1 MFILRLFLLCL
12 YFGYFIPRPLS
23 NPPWRRMF
31 SKHNSAFLREIGVFL
46 EQSIRKLART
56 HMEKQSAIGYGKS
69 TKSKKYKKSA
79 KGASKN

>member
-46 EQSIRKLART
+46 EQSIRKLARK

-69 TKSKKYKKSA
+69 TMNSLQRVPVKLN
-79 KGASKN
+79 KG

>member
-31 SKHNSAFLREIGVFL
+31 SKRNSAFLREIGVFL

-69 TKSKKYKKSA
+69 TMNSLQRVPVKLN
-79 KGASKN
+79 KG

>member
-1 MFILRLFLLCL
+1 MFILRLSLLCL

-46 EQSIRKLART
+46 EQSIRKLARK

-69 TKSKKYKKSA
+69 TMNSLQRVPVKLN
-79 KGASKN
+79 KG